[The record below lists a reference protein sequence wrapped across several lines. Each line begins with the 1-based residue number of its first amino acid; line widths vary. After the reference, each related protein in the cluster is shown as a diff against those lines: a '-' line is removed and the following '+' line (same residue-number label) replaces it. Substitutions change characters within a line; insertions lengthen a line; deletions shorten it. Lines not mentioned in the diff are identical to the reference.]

1 MSLKRYALQWGDW
14 GTNKNRWNF
23 PNFSEEA
30 TEFLHFTHHFW
41 TTPSECLF
49 NNPGSIAKH
58 YYRCTFKFANK
69 ICVQMR
75 YKWTSCTCTYVHVH
89 HKMLL
94 VKMTKLKIYLSIT
107 HVNQRGIVGRLKQ
120 LEVEQFSIKELPRQA
135 HVPGDRS
142 PTHIIGKHCS
152 LHPRHKQR
160 GQVDTTG

>member
-1 MSLKRYALQWGDW
+1 MPYNGVTGAQIKTGEIFPIFQRKQL
-14 GTNKNRWNF
+14 NF
-23 PNFSEEA
+23 CTLHITSEQ
-30 TEFLHFTHHFW
+30 HHLNVY
-41 TTPSECLF
+41 S
-49 NNPGSIAKH
+49 
-58 YYRCTFKFANK
+58 
-69 ICVQMR
+69 
-75 YKWTSCTCTYVHVH
+75 TYVHVHVH

-160 GQVDTTG
+160 GQVDTAG